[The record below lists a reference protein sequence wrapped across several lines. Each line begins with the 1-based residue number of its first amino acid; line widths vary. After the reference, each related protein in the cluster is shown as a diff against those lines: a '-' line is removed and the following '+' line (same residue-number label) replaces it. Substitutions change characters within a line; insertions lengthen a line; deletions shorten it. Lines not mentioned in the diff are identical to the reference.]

1 MCSIDVIIPN
11 YNYGRYLRAC
21 VESALGQ
28 DIESL
33 RVVVIDNASTDDS
46 LPIARGLAARH
57 AGVEII
63 AHETNRGA
71 QASWNEAIDV
81 AASDY
86 FMILCA
92 DDLLA
97 PGALRRAVDAMEQD
111 ERIAFTHG
119 AEIALQ
125 GEAAPELI
133 PQTPQNEEWCT
144 IRGEDFIAAS
154 CQDPANYINGG
165 TMVIRTA
172 AQKRAGHFR
181 PHLRYTDDL
190 EMMLRLALQGRVA
203 QTRAV
208 QAIRRLHGANMSE
221 LYASERA
228 SELQH
233 RRAAFESFLDHE
245 GRTMPN
251 AGALRARM
259 HNGIASRAY
268 WWAVR
273 ELLRGR
279 AHSAREL
286 FSLSV
291 SLRPAT
297 AIVPPVSYLFRRRAP
312 LNAFAQSRMPISNPF
327 RRA

>member
-1 MCSIDVIIPN
+1 MASVDVVIPN
-11 YNYGRYLRAC
+11 YNYGRYLRSC
-21 VESALGQ
+21 VESVLEQ
-28 DIESL
+28 DIQAL
-33 RVVVIDNASTDDS
+33 RVIIIDNASTDDS
-46 LPIARGLAARH
+46 LTLARDLAARN
-57 AGVEII
+57 ARVEII

-71 QASWNEAIDV
+71 KASWNEAIDV

-97 PGALRRAVDAMEQD
+97 PGALRRAVDVMERD
-111 ERIAFTHG
+111 ERIVFTHG

-125 GEAAPELI
+125 GQAAPELI
-133 PQTPQNEEWCT
+133 PQTPQDEEWRA
-144 IRGEDFIAAS
+144 IPGEDFIVAS
-154 CQDPANYINGG
+154 YEGPATYINGG

-181 PHLRYTDDL
+181 PHLHYTDDL

-203 QTRAV
+203 QIRAV
-208 QAIRRLHGANMSE
+208 QAVRRLHGANMSE

-228 SELQH
+228 SELRH
-233 RRAAFESFLDHE
+233 RQAAFESFLAHE
-245 GRTMPN
+245 GRALPSAN
-251 AGALRARM
+251 ALRARM
-259 HNGIASRAY
+259 HKGIASRAY

-273 ELLRGR
+273 DLSRGR
-279 AHSAREL
+279 LRSAREL
-286 FSLSV
+286 FRLSV

-297 AIVPPVSYLFRRRAP
+297 AIVPPLSYLFSRRAP
-312 LNAFAQSRMPISNPF
+312 LNAFAPSRMPISSLF